1 MKTKHHLDIE
11 EMERLK
17 ISRDNLELMHRHI
30 KRLEAYALKVDDIL
44 NLESM
49 SDSLKLKKISII
61 TDIIKQDI

>member
-1 MKTKHHLDIE
+1 MKTKNHLDIE

-30 KRLEAYALKVDDIL
+30 KRLEKYVEKVDDIL

-49 SDSLKLKKISII
+49 SESLKLKKIAII
-61 TDIIKQDI
+61 TEIIKEDI